1 MVRLARLARAGVLIL
16 AVAFCAVASQPL
28 GSGVAKVIAAVGA
41 VILLTVPAN
50 RVVSD
55 ILAIARQSP
64 QKNEQQGNLG
74 ASMRGG
80 RWIGPLERILIVLL
94 ASVEASAAVA
104 AIVAAKGIIRFPEI
118 NLDVKEADG
127 GQKAE
132 EFLIGSFASWILAAL
147 GVVVVHVS

>member
-1 MVRLARLARAGVLIL
+1 
-16 AVAFCAVASQPL
+16 
-28 GSGVAKVIAAVGA
+28 
-41 VILLTVPAN
+41 
-50 RVVSD
+50 
-55 ILAIARQSP
+55 
-64 QKNEQQGNLG
+64 
-74 ASMRGG
+74 MRGG

-118 NLDVKEADG
+118 SLDVKEADG

-147 GVVVVHVS
+147 SAVVVHVS